1 MRKDDTDMRK
11 ATMLIAI
18 VVAISAFALCD
29 AMAQAD
35 VMIKVSPN
43 NLAISSMGT
52 KVTIHSNIP
61 AGSVNV
67 STLAL
72 SINDGAAL
80 YPTATFADDRGNLV
94 AKFNMND
101 VKAMVSVGRA
111 AFTMTGDYFDG
122 GSFSATDVIKVT
134 K

>member
-1 MRKDDTDMRK
+1 
-11 ATMLIAI
+11 MLIAI

-29 AMAQAD
+29 AMAQDD
-35 VMIKVSPN
+35 VMITVSPN
-43 NLAISSMGT
+43 NLAISSMGN

-67 STLAL
+67 STIELYVDGLGPLAP
-72 SINDGAAL
+72 I
-80 YPTATFADDRGNLV
+80 ATFADDRGNLV
-94 AKFNMND
+94 AKFGMND
-101 VKAMVSVGRA
+101 VKGMVVVPRA
-111 AFTMTGDYFDG
+111 EFTMTGIYFEG

>member
-1 MRKDDTDMRK
+1 MRK
-11 ATMLIAI
+11 AAILIAV
-18 VVAISAFALCD
+18 VVAISVFALCD

-67 STLAL
+67 STLEL
-72 SINDGAAL
+72 TVDGEGPL
-80 YPTATFADDRGNLV
+80 KPSATFADDRGNLV

-101 VKAMVSVGRA
+101 VKSLVSVGRV
-111 AFTMTGDYFDG
+111 AFTMTGDYFAG
-122 GSFSATDVIKVT
+122 GDFTATDVIRVT